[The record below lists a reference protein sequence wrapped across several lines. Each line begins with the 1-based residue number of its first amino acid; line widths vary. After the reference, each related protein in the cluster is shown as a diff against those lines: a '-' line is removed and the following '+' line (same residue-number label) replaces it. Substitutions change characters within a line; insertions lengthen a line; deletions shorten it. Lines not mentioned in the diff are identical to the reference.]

1 MPGKVSVEPR
11 SNGVFGDD
19 RVGAMMAKYD
29 ADKSGSFNA
38 EECARPH
45 VATHTADSLVHD
57 PPTALTRIPPCF
69 PAHRI
74 NPPHRPA
81 PLRVRRIVNDVAAS
95 EKSNSLLKKFSG
107 ALVLI
112 LLAMT
117 GALFGVSYAAGES
130 LKESHVRPTP
140 L

>member
-1 MPGKVSVEPR
+1 M
-11 SNGVFGDD
+11 
-19 RVGAMMAKYD
+19 
-29 ADKSGSFNA
+29 
-38 EECARPH
+38 
-45 VATHTADSLVHD
+45 TL
-57 PPTALTRIPPCF
+57 RI
-69 PAHRI
+69 A
-74 NPPHRPA
+74 PA